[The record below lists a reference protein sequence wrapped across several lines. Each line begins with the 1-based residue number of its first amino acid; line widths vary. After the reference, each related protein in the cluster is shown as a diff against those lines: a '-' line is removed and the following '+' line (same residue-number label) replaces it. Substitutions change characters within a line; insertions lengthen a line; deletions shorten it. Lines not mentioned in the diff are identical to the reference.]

1 MLSWVGVAVTL
12 FSSPADAL
20 GLSERPREVLS
31 LELTL
36 ASHTDSRPLGQRGVE
51 PDSATEA
58 QVWSWL
64 AQLAVLRAEPGVRRA
79 PPTMQMFLVVAPV
92 GKAVGLRAIGSF

>member
-1 MLSWVGVAVTL
+1 VAVTL
-12 FSSPADAL
+12 FSRRQMPRPSGVRGGSFPA
-20 GLSERPREVLS
+20 
-31 LELTL
+31 LTL
-36 ASHTDSRPLGQRGVE
+36 ASQTDSRQLGQRGAE

-58 QVWSWL
+58 QFWSWL